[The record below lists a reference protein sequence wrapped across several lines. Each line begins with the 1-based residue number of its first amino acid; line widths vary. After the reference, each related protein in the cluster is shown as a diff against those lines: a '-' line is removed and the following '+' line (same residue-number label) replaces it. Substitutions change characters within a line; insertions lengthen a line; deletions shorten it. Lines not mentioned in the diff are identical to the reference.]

1 MSEIEERRGEKKK
14 VKKIEKTFNSMIQI
28 QNLNKK

>member
-14 VKKIEKTFNSMIQI
+14 VKKIKN
-28 QNLNKK
+28 NLTLRSKFKI